1 MKGSCPLKTSVEWVA
16 SKNALGEDNTWEL
29 WLASK
34 EGNVPEPVGGA
45 FYYFAK
51 ENPKQASRMLT
62 THIHPVLREQFRY
75 GTSVLD
81 MLEVAQDAIYQE
93 SEFKDWIQ
101 TQPFYDKIFMGD
113 TIKRTPE
120 KEAEIEVRPQTLTDL
135 ANEKPDLTGLEY
147 SIDPVALQN
156 EMRTNEIIAK
166 YGKKFQEAEFQGT
179 YSVITSEQAEH
190 IQQKNRTAYRGEA
203 VFLSNKTMYYV
214 KDKLSLETQLSDVAL
229 PIIKFIQGQTVQ
241 TGAKKEKGTEIFNK
255 LYDNLLKTPEGQ
267 MLVDRTAKN
276 YPKMTNQQ
284 SDIFKEKVL
293 IEALKEA
300 AVNDRLNKNNTA
312 STTSSKAFDIYMK
325 DHLMYRI
332 RTAMKARFGKDIASN
347 KIKASTTLDELAE
360 ILSPTMKV
368 DAEKITAKDFE
379 EFNSDLNK
387 ASKELMDAVNKD
399 PLKRSIDDVLDKF
412 LEEYIRKA
420 GHQQRTIYRNKGFSD
435 LRKELSDPQ
444 HGGFLKEMLD
454 NLKYFRKDVSPE
466 VLENNEKVAET
477 IKAKSLVN
485 SLFVLEKTLLK
496 INDYLDDLR
505 RKPDEIIDKLAQI
518 DNYGK
523 LLDDWGAFVKDAE
536 KHLHKAGVPRNSTL
550 YSFVSR
556 LSGLTGDGATTVA
569 ELKETGA
576 VKTTFGM
583 LKSFTEKIT
592 TGIDEEIARLKG
604 VSGDEATRNK
614 RIKDLLEEKAKYT
627 YTEDTV
633 RSLYKGELGDSN
645 FWSNMF
651 ISYSDDPDPIVA
663 TFSLYLEKHMAQIT
677 SRAYYKAAGF
687 AEEINGL
694 MESIGISNSRP
705 QDWMEKGFLMIDQKH
720 GWKDDELV
728 SKDVVSFA
736 QATKAWRFDMA
747 NVEKAIE
754 DARKSRDK
762 ERIKN
767 AYRAKDAMEK
777 VFNREYT
784 AEYYEARSKLREEN
798 LDAYDALEA
807 VNSEI
812 AKFKVENS
820 NDYDF
825 FQNYDELTELIRQ
838 KKKLSSIYDDNNIL
852 KDEKGQAIAKALS
865 EHTKRNSKFYT
876 SKERP
881 GGIQKALDAWVLSAG
896 ENPNNAGIPFFN
908 DDGSKTI
915 QFSELFDEWLSQNT
929 VMRYTDEYYKLTNT
943 LYEQIAELSKELPA
957 EYNLTETF
965 REKMDL
971 TTGYKDNNGQFDPNL
986 ISDVTTRDRVMAKL
1000 KELDEKIED
1009 VMFKKKNV
1017 PLGRA
1022 LTPKETKA
1030 AAALDGVFAELS
1042 QIRYKE
1048 PSEYY
1053 LDITNNYLAGVNEAG
1068 IDTDNTDVWLGNKK
1082 KVDEALDKNT
1092 EFKSW
1097 FNKNHIKTR
1106 YKSAKGEILFG
1117 YKRLD
1122 VWSIAKPIEEEGG
1135 PVYTQS
1141 TNLVLNGKKITVPGV
1156 PTSKYFYTMI
1166 KDSYVNDK
1174 GVTVPIRTIPFGL
1187 TEEQRTKE
1195 YVGKVID
1202 NKGNYLPL
1210 NKEQA
1215 LKAGVSTSYKMVDP
1229 LTGKETGETKS
1240 YINEDYYNMINDP
1253 KKKELLDKIYKYH
1266 LSNQVGTERGQKLY
1280 LDLPRIPVDSVLEGI
1295 QRGTI
1300 KRKVKD
1306 KGLGIYRGMVSTL
1319 TGGSHEEANA
1329 LSEMAG
1335 DDIEGLANA
1344 KVEQAREEFVMARD
1358 VIDPFLD
1365 KIPVKG
1371 LDNMPIDQISY
1382 DVVGVLNFYMLQLET
1397 AKVLK
1402 EINPVAKAMLQTLEN
1417 ADKGIAQLKA
1427 IRNKSAGL
1435 VDTLKA
1441 WAGGKKNEMSRTAAV
1456 RALYN
1461 REIQGQQNS
1470 ERHLDWL
1477 NKITAS
1483 ITGAASI
1490 NYFALNLPS
1499 AVKNYWGILWQL
1511 NMEAVSGEYFDRHSL
1526 AKAKWRSK
1534 KAMNEWTTRIWGGK
1548 LDTVDTQL
1556 VIHMDPMRGK
1566 GAEVVTRHFS
1576 RTFAKDLAGLSWTY
1590 SPRKFME
1597 MEGALQLFY
1606 SIMYHTKIDRVVDG
1620 RSTKISYA
1628 DAFEMKDG
1636 KLQLLD
1642 GIDATYG
1649 ITYDENG
1656 VPTLGEK
1663 FIKTQNIVHAK
1674 FRDLNGTFAK
1684 FEQPQAQQYFAYRLF
1699 AFMRRYFTSMFM
1711 HRFGARRANFAV
1723 EEIRTGYYVEAVKA
1737 VGKTLISLGKELPF
1751 MSASEKRAT
1760 MKMIAD
1766 VAQIII
1772 VSMIASLLFGW
1783 DPDDEDRFEKLRAKS
1798 GALGDDDFQLD
1809 GWLSNHALTLLLKTQ
1824 AENQSFIPL
1833 PGLGLNNYLDFT
1845 NSTSIAFGPTITS
1858 WAKLMTDMSMHA
1870 LPGENEDLFYKRDT
1884 GPYDWQKEGSAK
1896 IWNHLSSMLG
1906 FSGSQVDPVK
1916 GLQSFDVF
1924 SKR

>member
-1 MKGSCPLKTSVEWVA
+1 MKGSCPLKTTIEWVA
-16 SKNALGEDNTWEL
+16 STKAFGEDNTWEL
-29 WLASK
+29 WMVSK
-34 EGNVPEPVGGA
+34 EGILPEPVGGA

-51 ENPKQASRMLT
+51 ENPKQAAQMLT
-62 THIHPVLREQFRY
+62 KHIHPVLREQFRY

-81 MLEVAQDAIYQE
+81 MLDVAQDAIYQE
-93 SEFKDWIQ
+93 PEFKAWVA

-113 TIKRTPE
+113 AIKRTPE
-120 KEAEIEVRPQTLTDL
+120 KEAEIEIRPQTLEDL
-135 ANEKPDLTGLEY
+135 ANEKPDLTGPEY
-147 SIDPVALQN
+147 TIDPVALQN
-156 EMRTNEIIAK
+156 EIRSNEIISK

-179 YSVITSEQAEH
+179 YSIITSEEAQRIHQNSRASY
-190 IQQKNRTAYRGEA
+190 KGEA
-203 VFLSNKTMYYV
+203 VFLSKKTMYYV
-214 KDKLSLETQLSDVAL
+214 KDKINLNTELGDIAL
-229 PIIKFIQGQTVQ
+229 PILQLIRNQTNKVA
-241 TGAKKEKGTEIFNK
+241 GKVEKGADVFDK
-255 LYDNLLKTPEGQ
+255 LFDDLMKTPEGQ
-267 MLVDRTAKN
+267 MLFDRVAKK
-276 YPKMTNQQ
+276 YPEITNQQ
-284 SDIFKEKVL
+284 DKTFKEKVL
-293 IEALKEA
+293 VEAIKEA
-300 AVNDRLNKNNTA
+300 AVNERLNKGKVEN
-312 STTSSKAFDIYMK
+312 TTSNKAFDLYMK
-325 DHLMYRI
+325 NHLMFKI
-332 RTAMKARFGKDIASN
+332 RGALRSRFGNTITSN
-347 KIKASTTLDELAE
+347 KVKANTTVDELAE

-368 DAEKITAKDFE
+368 ETEKITAKQFE
-379 EFNSDLNK
+379 DFNSDLNK

-399 PLKRSIDDVLDKF
+399 PLKRSIDNVLDEF
-412 LEEYIRKA
+412 LEGYIRKA

-435 LRKELSDPQ
+435 LRKELSDPST
-444 HGGFLKEMLD
+444 GGYLKEMLD
-454 NLKYFRKDVSPE
+454 NLKYFRKDVAPE
-466 VLENNEKVAET
+466 IAENNEKVAQT

-496 INDYLDDLR
+496 INEYLDNLKA
-505 RKPDEIIDKLAQI
+505 KPDEIVDKLAQI
-518 DNYGK
+518 DNYAK
-523 LLDDWGAFVKDAE
+523 LLDDWSAFVKDAE

-556 LSGLTGDGATTVA
+556 LSGLTGDGATIAA

-576 VKTTFGM
+576 VKTTFSM

-592 TGIDEEIARLKG
+592 TGIDEEIARLKDIK
-604 VSGDEATRNK
+604 GDEATRNN

-651 ISYSDDPDPIVA
+651 ITYSDDPDPIVA

-677 SRAYYKAAGF
+677 SRAYYKASGF
-687 AEEINGL
+687 VEGIKSL
-694 MESIGISNSRP
+694 MESVGISNSRP

-720 GWKDDELV
+720 GYKDGELI
-728 SKDVVSFA
+728 SQDVVSFA

-747 NVEKAIE
+747 KIDKVIE
-754 DARKSRDK
+754 EARNTRDK

-784 AEYYEARSKLREEN
+784 AEYYEARSKLREES
-798 LDAYDALEA
+798 LDAYDAMEA
-807 VNSEI
+807 VNADI
-812 AKFKVENS
+812 AKFKIENS

-825 FQNYDELTELIRQ
+825 FQNYDELTELLRK
-838 KKKLSSIYDDNNIL
+838 KKKLSSMYDDNNIL
-852 KDEKGQAIAKALS
+852 KDAKGQAIAKALT
-865 EHTKRNSKFYT
+865 EHTKRTSKFYKST
-876 SKERP
+876 ERP
-881 GGIQKALDAWVLSAG
+881 GGIQKALDAWILSAG
-896 ENPNNAGIPFFN
+896 EDPNNAGIPFFN
-908 DDGSKTI
+908 PDGSMSP
-915 QFSELFDEWLSQNT
+915 QFSELLDEWLSQNT
-929 VMRYTDEYYKLTNT
+929 VMRYTDEYYKLTNK
-943 LYEQIAELSKELPA
+943 LYEQIAELSKDLPA
-957 EYNLTETF
+957 EYNLSEVF

-971 TTGYKDNNGQFDPNL
+971 TSGYKDNNGQFDPNL
-986 ISDVTTRDRVMAKL
+986 ISDVKVRDSVMIRL
-1000 KELDEKIED
+1000 KELDEQIED
-1009 VMFKKKNV
+1009 VSFKQKNM

-1022 LTPKETKA
+1022 LTPKELKA
-1030 AAALDGVFAELS
+1030 AEALQEVFAELS
-1042 QIRYKE
+1042 RIRYKE

-1053 LDITNNYLAGVNEAG
+1053 LDIMNNYLVGINEAT
-1068 IDTDNTDVWLGNKK
+1068 IDSENADTWLSNTK
-1082 KVDEALDKNT
+1082 KVDEILKKNT
-1092 EFKSW
+1092 EIKAW
-1097 FNKNHIKTR
+1097 FDKNHIKTR
-1106 YKSAKGEILFG
+1106 YKSAKGETLFG

-1122 VWSIAKPIEEEGG
+1122 VWSIAKPIDEEGG
-1135 PVYTQS
+1135 PSYTQS
-1141 TNLVLNGKKITVPGV
+1141 TNLILNGKKINVPGV
-1156 PTSKYFYTMI
+1156 PTSKYFYTTI

-1174 GVTVPIRTIPFGL
+1174 GETIPIRTIPFGL

-1215 LKAGVSTSYKMVDP
+1215 LKAGVSTTYRVVDP

-1280 LDLPRIPVDSVLEGI
+1280 LDLPRIPVSSILEGV

-1300 KRKVKD
+1300 QRKAIA
-1306 KGLGIYRGMVSTL
+1306 KGKGIYKGMAATL
-1319 TGGSHEEANA
+1319 SGKSNEEANA

-1335 DDIEGLANA
+1335 DDIEDLANT
-1344 KVEQAREEFVMARD
+1344 KVEEARGKFVMARD
-1358 VIDPFLD
+1358 VIDPFVD

-1371 LDNMPIDQISY
+1371 LDNIPIDQISY
-1382 DVVGVLNFYMLQLET
+1382 DVIEVLNFYMLQLET

-1402 EINPVAKAMLQTLEN
+1402 EINPVAKAMLETLEN
-1417 ADKGIAQLKA
+1417 TDKGINQLKA
-1427 IRNKSAGL
+1427 IRDKSAGL
-1435 VDTLKA
+1435 IDTLKA
-1441 WAGGKKNEMSRTAAV
+1441 FAGGKKNEMSRTAAV

-1461 REIQGQQNS
+1461 REFQGQQNS
-1470 ERHLDWL
+1470 EAHLDWL
-1477 NKITAS
+1477 NKITAT

-1499 AVKNYWGILWQL
+1499 AIKNYWGILWQL
-1511 NMEAVSGEYFDRHSL
+1511 NMEAVSGEYFDYTSR
-1526 AKAKWRSK
+1526 ARAWTRSK
-1534 KAMNEWTTRIWGGK
+1534 KAMNEWSTRIWGGK

-1556 VIHMDPMRGK
+1556 IIHMDPMRGK
-1566 GAEVVTRHFS
+1566 GAEVVTKHFS
-1576 RTFAKDLAGLSWTY
+1576 RTFAKDMASLSWTY

-1606 SIMYHTKIDRVVDG
+1606 SIMYHIQIDRVVDG
-1620 RSTKISYA
+1620 RSTKIAYA
-1628 DAFEMKDG
+1628 DAFEIKDG

-1642 GIDATYG
+1642 GVDPAYG
-1649 ITYDENG
+1649 ISYDENG
-1656 VPTLGEK
+1656 VPTLGDK

-1684 FEQPQAQQYFAYRLF
+1684 FEQPQAQKYFAYRLF

-1711 HRFGARRANFAV
+1711 HRFGARRANFAL
-1723 EEIRTGYYVEAVKA
+1723 EEIKTGYYVEAVKA
-1737 VGKTLISLGKELPF
+1737 IGKTLISLGKELPF

-1760 MKMIAD
+1760 MKMLAD

-1845 NSTSIAFGPTITS
+1845 SSTSLAFGPTITS

-1870 LPGENEDLFYKRDT
+1870 LPGENEDLFYKKDT

-1916 GLQSFDVF
+1916 GLQSFDTF